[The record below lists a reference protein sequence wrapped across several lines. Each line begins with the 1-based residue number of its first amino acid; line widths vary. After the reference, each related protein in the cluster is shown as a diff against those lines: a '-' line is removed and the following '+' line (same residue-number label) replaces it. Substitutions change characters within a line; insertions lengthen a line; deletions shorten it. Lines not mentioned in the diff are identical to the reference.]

1 MSDANQAAGAED
13 GRQQRVP
20 KPRLPVVCGTNS
32 GYQKHIRDRTKPCDP
47 CKVAHTENAR
57 KYSGSAPYKAATP
70 KPCAVEDCDDI
81 VIARGFC
88 ETHYRKNLKYGD
100 PLISLYSPAPADG
113 RCIVLSCGNGG
124 KLTKGFCTKH
134 YQKWRKYGDP
144 LGGDEY
150 APPPSDGLCTADDCF
165 NSHFS
170 SGWCR
175 MHYMRMWVN
184 GDMDYHYRENPPDV
198 FYLVTGPE
206 GLKFGITN
214 SNRRGGFK
222 RVNEHAL
229 AGYTNIVRHRMG
241 LPTKVVIGLEDRLKY
256 GGELLAAGYTPN
268 RPPSREYWGI
278 EALALVM
285 NIVDEVLGQ

>member
-1 MSDANQAAGAED
+1 VPVYDDSLPGGQAEGVEAS
-13 GRQQRVP
+13 VP
-20 KPRLPVVCGTNS
+20 IACGTNS
-32 GYQKHIRDRTKPCDP
+32 GYQKHIRDGTPPCVP
-47 CKVAHTENAR
+47 CRMAHTENAR
-57 KYSGSAPYKAATP
+57 KYNGCAPYTPATP
-70 KPCAVEDCDDI
+70 KPCSVEDCDDI
-81 VIARGFC
+81 GIALGMC
-88 ETHYRKNLKYGD
+88 EKHYRKNRKYGH
-100 PLISLYSPAPADG
+100 PLVSVYSPAPADG
-113 RCIVLSCGNGG
+113 LCTVLGCGRGG
-124 KLTKGFCTKH
+124 KLTKGFCAKH

-150 APPPSDGLCTADDCF
+150 TPPPADGLCTVEDCF
-165 NSHFS
+165 DRHFS

-184 GDMDYHYRENPPDV
+184 GDMNYHYRENPPDV

-222 RVNEHAL
+222 RINEHAL
-229 AGYTNIVRHRMG
+229 DGYTKIVRHRMG
-241 LPTKVVIGLEDRLKY
+241 LPAEVVSGLEDRLKY
-256 GGELLAAGYTPN
+256 GGELLNASYTPS

-285 NIVDEVLGQ
+285 RIVDEVLGP